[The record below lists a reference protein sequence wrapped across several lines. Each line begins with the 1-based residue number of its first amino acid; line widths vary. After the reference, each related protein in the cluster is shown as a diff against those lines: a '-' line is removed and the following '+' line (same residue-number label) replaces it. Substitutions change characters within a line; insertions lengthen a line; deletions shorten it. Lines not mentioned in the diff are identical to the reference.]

1 VALLRR
7 QPAVTHSRRDIVEL
21 LERLGSS
28 PKKSLGQNFVADPNL
43 VRRIARESEVGPGDY
58 VVEVGPGLGSLTL
71 ALEET
76 GARVL
81 AVEIDRAFAGLLPS
95 IVQSPRTTVIEADA
109 LDLGWAAQIPSDSVL
124 VANLPYNIATP
135 LILDV
140 LDHVPAITRMVV
152 MVQREVADR
161 LVARVGDEAYGIP
174 SVKVAYWAGARTI
187 MRVPPDVFYP
197 RPNVDS
203 AVVRIE
209 RKQAV
214 ADVDRTVL
222 FELVRKSFGQ
232 RRKMLRR
239 SLAGLVTEAQFDN
252 AGVRPEQRPEELDV
266 EVWCRLAAAVAAC
279 VD

>member
-1 VALLRR
+1 MS
-7 QPAVTHSRRDIVEL
+7 HSRRDIVEL
-21 LERLGSS
+21 LERLGTS

-43 VRRIARESEVGPGDY
+43 VRRIAREAAVGDGDT
-58 VVEVGPGLGSLTL
+58 VVEIGPGLGSLTL

-81 AVEIDRAFAGLLPS
+81 AVEIDHRFAALLPS
-95 IVQSPRTTVIEADA
+95 IVRSQHTRVIEADA
-109 LDLGWAAQIPSDSVL
+109 LDLQWANDLPSDSVL
-124 VANLPYNIATP
+124 VSNLPYNVATP
-135 LILDV
+135 LILDI
-140 LDHVPAITRMVV
+140 LDLVPAISRLVV

-161 LVARVGDEAYGIP
+161 LVARVGDDAYGIP
-174 SVKVAYWAGARTI
+174 SVKVAYWATARII

-209 RKQAV
+209 RKPEVV
-214 ADVDRTVL
+214 AVDRGVL
-222 FELVRKSFGQ
+222 FELVRKAFGQ

-239 SLAGLVTEAQFDN
+239 SLSGVVSDAQFEAAD
-252 AGVRPEQRPEELDV
+252 VRPEARPEELDV
-266 EVWCRLAAAVAAC
+266 EVWCRLAGAVTTR